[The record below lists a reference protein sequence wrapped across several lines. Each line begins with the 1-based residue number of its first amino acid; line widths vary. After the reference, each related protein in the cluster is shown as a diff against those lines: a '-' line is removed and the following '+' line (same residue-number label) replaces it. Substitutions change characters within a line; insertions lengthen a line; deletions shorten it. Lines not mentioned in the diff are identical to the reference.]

1 MVIAF
6 LADAIKKGEL
16 ARFGKATAVCVVGAL
31 IGISLNLSNLYHTW
45 QYGQETMRGKS
56 ELVKKMRL
64 TRPAAV
70 WIETI
75 SHSGATVSTK
85 PGR

>member
-45 QYGQETMRGKS
+45 SMVR
-56 ELVKKMRL
+56 
-64 TRPAAV
+64 
-70 WIETI
+70 
-75 SHSGATVSTK
+75 K
-85 PGR
+85 PCVERVNS